1 MDKKREDRSPGVADS
16 RPSRTAGK
24 KPYVKPVLTEYG
36 SVAKL
41 TQSGSGTLP
50 DDGSGIA
57 NMMKSCL

>member
-1 MDKKREDRSPGVADS
+1 MRNDVGDRSMSGERPQPDKKTY
-16 RPSRTAGK
+16 RPPK
-24 KPYVKPVLTEYG
+24 LTEYG

>member
-1 MDKKREDRSPGVADS
+1 VDKKREDRSPGVADS

-41 TQSGSGTLP
+41 TRGSTGSVNDGGSG
-50 DDGSGIA
+50 
-57 NMMKSCL
+57 MMKHCL